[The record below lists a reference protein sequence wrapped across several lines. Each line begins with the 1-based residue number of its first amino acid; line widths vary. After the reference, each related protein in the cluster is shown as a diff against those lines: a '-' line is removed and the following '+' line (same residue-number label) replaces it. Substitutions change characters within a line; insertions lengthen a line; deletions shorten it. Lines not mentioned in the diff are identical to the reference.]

1 MADSAVSEVRRIYDE
16 IAHAAR
22 DYQRNLAPNEDLIF
36 LFPLG
41 QIHVEAFGIQG
52 TALVFFGR
60 DRTTGRKALVV
71 QHYSQANLVMTS
83 VPRPEGAPPARPIGF
98 LND

>member
-1 MADSAVSEVRRIYDE
+1 MADSAVSEVKRIYDE

-22 DYQRNLAPNEDLIF
+22 DYERSLAANEDLIF

-60 DRTTGRKALVV
+60 DRTGRKALVV

-83 VPRPEGAPPARPIGF
+83 VPRPEGVPPARPIGF